1 MSNILNSQLSIL
13 NFFRAP
19 EECRLGKR
27 VFKKLFH
34 DNAKLSSADKKAL
47 QDDVDT
53 ILWQYT
59 FKPTTIPIQ
68 PYVDDQREYAEIVVL
83 QVFLR
88 NLKRYKRIIEIIH
101 RAIPYPM
108 ILELRI

>member
-1 MSNILNSQLSIL
+1 MIEALYAKMMI
-13 NFFRAP
+13 P
-19 EECRLGKR
+19 ESCRLGKR

-47 QDDVDT
+47 ADDVDT

-68 PYVDDQREYAEIVVL
+68 PYEDDQREYLEIALLQVNLKQTGRVKRLAEIVRSEERRVGKEG
-83 QVFLR
+83 R
-88 NLKRYKRIIEIIH
+88 SRWS
-101 RAIPYPM
+101 PYH
-108 ILELRI
+108 